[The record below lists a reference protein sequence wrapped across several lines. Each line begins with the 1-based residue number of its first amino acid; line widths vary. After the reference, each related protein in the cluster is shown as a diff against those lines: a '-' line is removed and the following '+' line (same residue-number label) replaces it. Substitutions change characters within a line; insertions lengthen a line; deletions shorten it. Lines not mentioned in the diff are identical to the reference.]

1 LPAAAKTPAA
11 SKAKRSRFKFIS
23 EIIAEL
29 KKVVW
34 PPRDQ
39 VIYLTVVVIIV
50 TIILGAVLG
59 SLDWGFSHLM
69 HDVILK

>member
-1 LPAAAKTPAA
+1 MPPAVKSTAA
-11 SKAKRSRFKFIS
+11 SKAKRSRLKFIS

-34 PPRDQ
+34 PPREQ
-39 VIYLTVVVIIV
+39 IIYLTIVVVIV

-59 SLDWGFSHLM
+59 SLDWGFTHLI
-69 HDVILK
+69 HDVIL

>member
-1 LPAAAKTPAA
+1 MPPATKATAA
-11 SKAKRSRFKFIS
+11 SKAKRSRFKFFG

-34 PPRDQ
+34 PPREQ

-59 SLDWGFSHLM
+59 SLDWGFTHLIQ
-69 HDVILK
+69 DVIL